1 MASCDGHV
9 PPAGLE
15 VCLRCKEGVKG
26 NEAGLECDLCH
37 YWFHT
42 KCEGV
47 GADLYKA
54 LQKFEEAV
62 RVGRSN
68 SAIKWYCDSCAKTV
82 EKVNGRLLQLEM
94 GQARLVDEMEKLREK
109 MIEEMK
115 RCKEELEE
123 KLSGYKDEFKAGG
136 EKPVA

>member
-1 MASCDGHV
+1 MFALQKGS
-9 PPAGLE
+9 
-15 VCLRCKEGVKG
+15 KG

-47 GADLYKA
+47 GADIYKA

-68 SAIKWYCDSCAKTV
+68 SAIKWYCDSCARTV

-94 GQARLVDEMEKLREK
+94 G
-109 MIEEMK
+109 
-115 RCKEELEE
+115 
-123 KLSGYKDEFKAGG
+123 
-136 EKPVA
+136 